1 MLLVPEQGLG
11 ELYADDYQAKVQ
23 GVTAPD
29 KQDKQRDELRAMTRA
44 LFAKLDALS
53 HFHYA
58 PFKPAEDVAVRSDV
72 PSLAAEE
79 VAPQV
84 WVWVCT
90 IGNNLTGIT
99 ACCV

>member
-1 MLLVPEQGLG
+1 MQGLG
-11 ELYADDYQAKVQ
+11 ELYAEDYQAKVQ

-29 KQDKQRDELRAMTRA
+29 KQDRERDELRAMTRA

-84 WVWVCT
+84 GTLQCT
-90 IGNNLTGIT
+90 WR
-99 ACCV
+99 A

>member
-1 MLLVPEQGLG
+1 MQGLG
-11 ELYADDYQAKVQ
+11 ELYAEDYQAKIQ

-29 KQDKQRDELRAMTRA
+29 KQDKERGELRALTQA

-58 PFKPAEDVAVRSDV
+58 PFKPAEDLSVRPDVA
-72 PSLAAEE
+72 SLAAEE

-84 WVWVCT
+84 R
-90 IGNNLTGIT
+90 
-99 ACCV
+99 